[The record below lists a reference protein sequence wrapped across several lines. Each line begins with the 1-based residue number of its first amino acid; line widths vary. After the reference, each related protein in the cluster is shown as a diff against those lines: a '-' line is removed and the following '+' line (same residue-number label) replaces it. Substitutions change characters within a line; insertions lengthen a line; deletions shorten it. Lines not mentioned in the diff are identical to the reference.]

1 VETVQKQ
8 KAAELR
14 EAELPEVSINDECI
28 LVAALAFIVSVF
40 TFAWFFRRGDILL
53 YGDAVAHI
61 NIARR
66 LFDARNPGW
75 DQLGSVWLPLP
86 HLLMAPF
93 VANDW
98 LWRTGIGGSVPS
110 MLAYVLGVAGIYR
123 LVRARASR
131 AGAALA
137 AIIYALNPSLLY
149 MQSTAMTE
157 SIFLAALIWSVV
169 YFDDFVRGLGES
181 GNASLPARAPAA
193 GSAALPDSIPPAG
206 AQLPSWKAI
215 ERCGCCLAAAIF
227 TRYDGWIFAFVVG
240 ICAVLAALRWFTK
253 HPPQPTR
260 ARLLRSMLSFLL
272 LLALCPTLWLAHNY
286 KINRHPLDWLNG
298 PYSAKAI
305 ERRSSPT
312 GYPPYPGKGNVK
324 VAAQYFLKAARMNT
338 GEGSREDWLIAL
350 ASCGVLIAL
359 FRPRRFGALLLLW
372 IPLPFYAYSIAYGSV
387 PIFVP
392 AWWPFSYYNVRY
404 GLELLPAIAAFVGLL
419 PWAIE
424 AFGNRGNAT
433 LPAAGARRRELTLG
447 ITGALLV
454 VTLLAYSSSVW
465 CFSRYSQGRDV
476 SGNPGRRGMIP
487 ICYREAW
494 ANSRTRISLEQQ
506 IAEAL
511 MEIPPDAT
519 VLMYTSDY
527 VGALQQAGIHLD
539 RVISECT
546 LLYWDSARSAP
557 FAGADY
563 IVAID
568 RDPVAEAV
576 RINPRGLTKVAILH
590 TMGKPDVTIYRGSR
604 P

>member
-1 VETVQKQ
+1 METVQNKRSQ
-8 KAAELR
+8 NAAEVR
-14 EAELPEVSINDECI
+14 EPDLPEVSINDECF

-40 TFAWFFRRGDILL
+40 TFAWFYRRGDILL

-98 LWRTGIGGSVPS
+98 LWRTGIGGSIPS

-137 AIIYALNPSLLY
+137 AFIYALNPSLLY

-157 SIFLAALIWSVV
+157 SIFLASLIWSVV
-169 YFDDFVRGLGES
+169 YFDDFIRGLSGET
-181 GNASLPARAPAA
+181 GNAAPPAA
-193 GSAALPDSIPPAG
+193 GAGLPA
-206 AQLPSWKAI
+206 WKAL
-215 ERCGCCLAAAIF
+215 ERAGCCLAAAIF
-227 TRYDGWIFAFVVG
+227 TRYDGWIFAFILG
-240 ICAVLAALRWFTK
+240 ICAVIAALRWWLK
-253 HPPQPTR
+253 HPPQPQR
-260 ARLLRSMLSFLL
+260 ARLLRSMTSFLL

-338 GEGSREDWLIAL
+338 GEGSREDWLITL
-350 ASCGVLIAL
+350 AACGVLVAL
-359 FRPRRFGALLLLW
+359 YRPRRFGALLLLW

-404 GLELLPAIAAFVGLL
+404 GLELLPAIAVFVGLL
-419 PWAIE
+419 PWAVE
-424 AFGNRGNAT
+424 ALGNRGTAA
-433 LPAAGARRRELTLG
+433 LPAAGARRREFTQG
-447 ITGALLV
+447 VTGVLLV

-506 IAEAL
+506 VAEAL

-557 FAGADY
+557 FAGADD

-568 RDPVAEAV
+568 SDPVAEAV